1 MKKYTKLI
9 SYLLAA
15 VIIVSSFT
23 VFSFAESLTY
33 ENFTYETNNG
43 KVTITGYTGTAEKI
57 VVPGVIDSN
66 PVTAI
71 KKEAFKE
78 NKTVKSIELPNT
90 VTSIGSKAFALCDKL
105 SSVIFSEN
113 VNSIGIS
120 AFYGTALYEASTG
133 KDGATYIN
141 NCLIHVKKTVD
152 GKEITSYEIKDG
164 TRLIAQGAFYLDS
177 LTYTSAEELVY
188 PALKSI
194 SIPSSVKRINSF
206 SFYGCNMLTQLII
219 NEGVEYIDKNAFEK
233 CSSLTNVI
241 LPPTLVKL
249 NSNVFNSCDSLTE
262 VTVTGNPQLSEGAF
276 NECPSLKSVTF
287 SENLKSFNFNVFKNC
302 KALVSVTLPASVT
315 KFEEGTAVGCD
326 SLKTIKGYTGSA
338 AEAYAKENG
347 FSFTSIGESPLVFD
361 YEINES
367 DEITIT
373 AAYGAND
380 SVLEIPEV
388 YDEYTVKSVGNGAF
402 KDNSDIVDLFLA
414 DSITVSDGAFSN
426 CEKLRT
432 VVLGNENVIGKSFTG
447 CNNIKAVIIPES
459 VNNIAVNCFA
469 PDADITIYGYTGS
482 FAELYANE
490 NYYSFADIT
499 VASAP
504 ECYWDMLTAETE
516 KLESLKLENYTEE
529 SVTAL
534 KAEINNLKALKD
546 AGTATV
552 IEIEKAITEAE
563 KAYNQMSFIIFEG
576 DTNRDGKLS
585 IVDAKWVLQFIANT
599 RTLEEDAKTAADIN
613 KDGKISVVDAKW
625 ILQVLA
631 GIRDTQDIC

>member
-9 SYLLAA
+9 SSLLAT
-15 VIIVSSFT
+15 VILVSSFT

-33 ENFTYETNNG
+33 ENFTYEINNG
-43 KVTITGYTGTAEKI
+43 KVTITGYTGTDEKI
-57 VVPGVIDSN
+57 VVPSVIDSN
-66 PVTAI
+66 PVTAV

-90 VTSIGSKAFALCDKL
+90 VTSIGNKAFALCDKL
-105 SSVIFSEN
+105 SSVVFSEN
-113 VNSIGIS
+113 VNSIGLS
-120 AFYGTALYEASTG
+120 AFYGTDLYEASTG

-141 NCLIHVKKTVD
+141 NCLIHVNKTVD
-152 GKEITSYEIKDG
+152 SEEITSYKIKEG

-177 LTYTSAEELVY
+177 LTFTSAEELVY

-206 SFYGCNMLTQLII
+206 SFYGCNMLTQISI
-219 NEGVEYIDKNAFEK
+219 ADGVEYIDKNAFEK
-233 CSSLTNVI
+233 CASLKNVI
-241 LPPTLVKL
+241 LPTTLVKL
-249 NSNVFNSCDSLTE
+249 NTNVFNSCDSLTE
-262 VTVTGNPQLSEGAF
+262 VTVNGNPEMSESAF
-276 NECPSLKSVTF
+276 NECPALKTVTF
-287 SENLKSFNFNVFKNC
+287 SERLKTFNFNVFKNC
-302 KALVSVTLPASVT
+302 KSLVSVTIPASVT
-315 KFEEGTAVGCD
+315 GFEEGTAVGCD
-326 SLKTIKGYTGSA
+326 NLKTIIGYTGSA
-338 AEAYAKENG
+338 AEAYAAENG

-373 AAYGAND
+373 AAYGANN
-380 SVLEIPEV
+380 SVLEIPDI
-388 YDEYTVKSVGNGAF
+388 YDEYTVTAVGSDAF

-426 CEKLRT
+426 CKNLRT
-432 VVLGNENVIGKSFTG
+432 VVLGNENIIGKSFTE
-447 CNNIKAVIIPES
+447 CNNINAVIIPES
-459 VNNIAVNCFA
+459 VNDIAYNCFDS
-469 PDADITIYGYTGS
+469 DADITIYGYTGS
-482 FAELYANE
+482 FAESYANE
-490 NYYSFADIT
+490 NSYSFADIT

-504 ECYWDMLTAETE
+504 ECYWDMLAAETE
-516 KLESLKLENYTEE
+516 KLESLKIEKYTEE

-552 IEIEKAITEAE
+552 IEIEKAINEAE
-563 KAYNQMSFIIFEG
+563 KVYNQMSFIIIAG

-585 IVDAKWVLQFIANT
+585 TVDAKWTLQFIATT